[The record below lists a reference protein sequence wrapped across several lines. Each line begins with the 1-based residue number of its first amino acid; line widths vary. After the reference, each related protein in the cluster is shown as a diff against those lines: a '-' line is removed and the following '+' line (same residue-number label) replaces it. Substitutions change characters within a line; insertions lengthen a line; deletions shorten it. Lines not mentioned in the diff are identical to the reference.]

1 MQRKEWA
8 MIQETVPAAVEQG
21 VAPSDL
27 APLEPPA
34 PAEPQARP
42 KISRLAVVTLAL
54 SIGILLALVLIGLDG
69 WLMSQN
75 LLETHDLPEMGT
87 WVLSLPTLLTPVLA
101 FMAKRVIAASGGAL
115 TGRGLVNGS
124 LWLSGVNGL
133 VLLFFFS
140 LLFSSAG
147 ETYMCGGG

>member
-8 MIQETVPAAVEQG
+8 MIQETAPAAVE
-21 VAPSDL
+21 AASAL

-34 PAEPQARP
+34 PAEQQARP
-42 KISRLAVVTLAL
+42 KISRLAVVAL
-54 SIGILLALVLIGLDG
+54 GLGIGIFLALVLMGLDG

-87 WVLSLPTLLTPVLA
+87 WVLTLPTLLTPVLA
-101 FMAKRVIAASGGAL
+101 YMSKQMIAASGGAL
-115 TGRGLVNGS
+115 TGRGLVKGS

-133 VLLFFFS
+133 VLLGFFI